1 MPFTATVMDVVRYSN
16 VDSAAQRRG
25 MFIQM
30 QPTPNPASMMFLPG
44 KTVMQVGW

>member
-1 MPFTATVMDVVRYSN
+1 MLFTMTFVDVVYYI
-16 VDSAAQRRG
+16 DSVFAAQWRG

-44 KTVMQVGW
+44 KTVMQVR